1 MLQYLQFPLRSSSP
15 LKYVATLAL
24 LVLAFQTPSWAQTAG
39 AQINPMTAMGAAAS
53 TSGAAGFSLGNITSG
68 GSTSITSVDTTASPS
83 SINVINAT
91 NAAMLMQQEPLKP
104 NDFQKFVLETA
115 GHKLPLYGQSFFENV
130 QANQRALQLLQSG
143 SQPNGTLS
151 SAGGFAPIDNAPV
164 NGDYLLGP
172 GDQVVIRGWGAIDIN
187 VRTQIDRNGVVTLP
201 RVGAV
206 TLAGVKASQA
216 EGVLRSA
223 VGKYFKDFQ
232 LSVTL
237 GQLRSV
243 TVYVVGQAR
252 RPGSYALSGVS
263 TLASG
268 LLATGGPNAS
278 GSMRRVQLKRA
289 GKVVG
294 EFDLYAFLSQGDST
308 GDIKLTDG
316 DVIVIPPAVGHIAL
330 VGKVNNPA
338 VYELKTPGETM
349 EQLLSVAGGLPVIA
363 DPRRVSLERLSPE
376 KSQPRSVEDFALDTK
391 GLQTE
396 LRNGDLLTVSAILP
410 ELNNAVTL
418 RGNVSQPI
426 RLAWKQ
432 GMRVRD
438 LIPNKEALISRDSIR
453 RQNEA
458 LFDANQRERTQRER
472 EMIPE
477 DLLDDKDVTRN
488 TQRLAMAQNARNL
501 RQQATAAN
509 ANANN
514 QNAQANQVNP
524 VNLVNQGSQQANN
537 QIRPDLYDLE
547 SFREQR
553 ELRLFSQQAPIEAR
567 YKNEVPSIADTVGN
581 LFDEINWEYAVIER
595 LNRKDLTVSLV
606 PFNLS
611 RVLAD
616 AKDPDNQALEPGD
629 VVTVFSV
636 NDMRVPIS
644 KRRVMVRIEGEVMQP
659 GIYQVKPG
667 ETLSTLLQ
675 KAGGLSHD
683 AYLFGAGLYREE
695 VRKSQ
700 VENLQK
706 LVRRLEAESSVQ
718 LAQLSQSM
726 GASSD
731 ANIMQAKI
739 AAAQQAQRQS
749 LERVRSLRPEGRVAL
764 GLEPEL
770 YNYIKSLPELRLQN
784 GDKFIVPP
792 RPDFVYVYGAVNTES
807 ALVYKGG
814 QSVRDYLKSSGMSAA
829 ADKNGVILIRADG
842 SAQTT
847 DSGWFSS
854 SILSAN
860 VMPGDSI
867 VVPDKLDMEA
877 TWSTV
882 VRNTKDLTQIF
893 YQLGLG
899 AAAIKTLKN

>member
-1 MLQYLQFPLRSSSP
+1 MGAMSAGGVPAIRAADPANAQANTALSN
-15 LKYVATLAL
+15 AANAAL
-24 LVLAFQTPSWAQTAG
+24 L
-39 AQINPMTAMGAAAS
+39 
-53 TSGAAGFSLGNITSG
+53 
-68 GSTSITSVDTTASPS
+68 
-83 SINVINAT
+83 
-91 NAAMLMQQEPLKP
+91 MQPEPLKP
-104 NDFQKFVLETA
+104 NEFQKFVLETA
-115 GHKLPLYGQSFFENV
+115 GYKLPLYGQQFFENL
-130 QANQRALQLLQSG
+130 QANQRALQLQQSTLQPPQASP
-143 SQPNGTLS
+143 QPGGPAVLPGIAS
-151 SAGGFAPIDNAPV
+151 GFAPIDNAPV
-164 NGDYLLGP
+164 SGDYLLGP
-172 GDQVVIRGWGAIDIN
+172 GDQVVIRGWGSLDID
-187 VRTQIDRNGVVTLP
+187 VRTQIDRNGAVNLP

-206 TLAGVKASQA
+206 TLAGVKAAQA
-216 EGVLRSA
+216 EGVLRNA
-223 VGKYFKDFQ
+223 VSKYFKDFQ

-237 GQLRSV
+237 GQLRTV

-263 TLASG
+263 TLSSG

-289 GKVVG
+289 GKVVA

-338 VYELKTPGETM
+338 VYELKNSTETL
-349 EQLLSVAGGLPVIA
+349 EQLLSVAGGMPVIA
-363 DPRRVSLERLSPE
+363 DPRRVSLERLSPNLA
-376 KSQPRSVEDFALDTK
+376 QPRSVEDFALDAK
-391 GLQTE
+391 GLQTA

-410 ELNNAVTL
+410 ELSNAVTL

-432 GMRVRD
+432 GLRVRD

-453 RQNEA
+453 RQNET
-458 LFDANQRERTQRER
+458 LFDATQRERTQRER
-472 EMIPE
+472 EMIAE
-477 DLLDDKDVTRN
+477 DLLDDKEVVR
-488 TQRLAMAQNARNL
+488 
-501 RQQATAAN
+501 
-509 ANANN
+509 
-514 QNAQANQVNP
+514 NAQPLTMSKNK
-524 VNLVNQGSQQANN
+524 
-537 QIRPDLYDLE
+537 LE
-547 SFREQR
+547 FRDQREQ
-553 ELRLFSQQAPIEAR
+553 RLFSQQANIEPR
-567 YKNEVPSIADTVGN
+567 YTKEVPSVSETVGN
-581 LFDEINWEYAVIER
+581 LFDEVNWDYAVIER
-595 LNRKDLTVSLV
+595 INRKDQSVSLV

-616 AKDPDNQALEPGD
+616 AKDPDNQLLEPGD

-636 NDMRVPIS
+636 NDIRVPIS
-644 KRRVMVRIEGEVMQP
+644 KRRVMVRIEGEVMRP
-659 GIYQVKPG
+659 GIYQVQPG
-667 ETLSTLLQ
+667 ETLNTILQ

-683 AYLFGAGLYREE
+683 AYLFGGALYREE

-706 LVRRLEAESSVQ
+706 LVRRLESESGAQ

-726 GASSD
+726 GASTD
-731 ANIMQAKI
+731 TNLAQARI
-739 AAAQQAQRQS
+739 AAAQVAQKQA
-749 LERVRSLRPEGRVAL
+749 LERVKSLRPEGRVAL

-770 YNYIKSLPELRLQN
+770 YNSIKNLPEIRLQN

-807 ALVYKGG
+807 ALVYRAG
-814 QSVRDYLKSSGMSAA
+814 QSVRDYLKLSGMNSA
-829 ADKNGVILIRADG
+829 ADKNGVILMRADG
-842 SAQTT
+842 SAQTH
-847 DSGWFSS
+847 DGSWFGGSA
-854 SILSAN
+854 LSAN

-867 VVPDKLDMEA
+867 VVPDKVDMEA

-899 AAAIKTLKN
+899 AAALKTLK

>member
-1 MLQYLQFPLRSSSP
+1 MGAMSAGGVPAIRAADPANAQANTALSN
-15 LKYVATLAL
+15 AANAAL
-24 LVLAFQTPSWAQTAG
+24 L
-39 AQINPMTAMGAAAS
+39 
-53 TSGAAGFSLGNITSG
+53 
-68 GSTSITSVDTTASPS
+68 
-83 SINVINAT
+83 
-91 NAAMLMQQEPLKP
+91 MQPEPLKP
-104 NDFQKFVLETA
+104 NEFQKFVLETA
-115 GHKLPLYGQSFFENV
+115 GYKLPLYGQQFFENL
-130 QANQRALQLLQSG
+130 QANQRALQLQQSTLQPPQASP
-143 SQPNGTLS
+143 QPGGPAVLPGIAS
-151 SAGGFAPIDNAPV
+151 GFAPIDNAPV
-164 NGDYLLGP
+164 SGDYLLGP
-172 GDQVVIRGWGAIDIN
+172 GDQVVIRGWGSLDID
-187 VRTQIDRNGVVTLP
+187 VRTQIDRNGAVNLP

-206 TLAGVKASQA
+206 TLAGVKAAQA
-216 EGVLRSA
+216 EGVLRNA
-223 VGKYFKDFQ
+223 VSKYFKDFQ

-237 GQLRSV
+237 GQLRTV

-263 TLASG
+263 TLSSG

-289 GKVVG
+289 GKVVA

-338 VYELKTPGETM
+338 VYELKNSTETL
-349 EQLLSVAGGLPVIA
+349 EQLLSVAGGMPVIA
-363 DPRRVSLERLSPE
+363 DPRRVSLERLSPNLA
-376 KSQPRSVEDFALDTK
+376 QPRSVEDFALDAK
-391 GLQTE
+391 GLQTA

-410 ELNNAVTL
+410 ELSNAVTL

-432 GMRVRD
+432 GLRVRD

-453 RQNEA
+453 RQNET
-458 LFDANQRERTQRER
+458 LFDATQRERTQRER
-472 EMIPE
+472 EMIAE
-477 DLLDDKDVTRN
+477 DLLDDKEVTRN
-488 TQRLAMAQNARNL
+488 AQPLTMSKNK
-501 RQQATAAN
+501 
-509 ANANN
+509 
-514 QNAQANQVNP
+514 
-524 VNLVNQGSQQANN
+524 
-537 QIRPDLYDLE
+537 LE
-547 SFREQR
+547 FRDQREQ
-553 ELRLFSQQAPIEAR
+553 RLFSQQANIEPR
-567 YKNEVPSIADTVGN
+567 YTKEVPSVSETVGN
-581 LFDEINWEYAVIER
+581 LFDEVNWDYAVIER
-595 LNRKDLTVSLV
+595 INRKDQSVSLV

-616 AKDPDNQALEPGD
+616 AKDPDNQLLEPGD

-636 NDMRVPIS
+636 NDIRVPIS
-644 KRRVMVRIEGEVMQP
+644 KRRVMVRIEGEVMRP
-659 GIYQVKPG
+659 GIYQVQPG
-667 ETLSTLLQ
+667 ETLNTILQ

-683 AYLFGAGLYREE
+683 AYLFGGALYREE

-706 LVRRLEAESSVQ
+706 LVRRLESESGAQ

-726 GASSD
+726 GASTD
-731 ANIMQAKI
+731 TNLAQARI
-739 AAAQQAQRQS
+739 AAAQVAQKQA
-749 LERVRSLRPEGRVAL
+749 LERVKSLRPEGRVAL

-770 YNYIKSLPELRLQN
+770 YNSIKNLPEIRLQN

-807 ALVYKGG
+807 ALVYRAG
-814 QSVRDYLKSSGMSAA
+814 QSVRDYLKLSGMNSA
-829 ADKNGVILIRADG
+829 ADKNGVILMRADG
-842 SAQTT
+842 SAQTH
-847 DSGWFSS
+847 DGSWFGGSA
-854 SILSAN
+854 LSAN

-867 VVPDKLDMEA
+867 VVPDKVDMEA

-899 AAAIKTLKN
+899 AAALKTLK

>member
-1 MLQYLQFPLRSSSP
+1 MGAMSAGGVPAIRAADPANAQTNTALSN
-15 LKYVATLAL
+15 AANAAL
-24 LVLAFQTPSWAQTAG
+24 L
-39 AQINPMTAMGAAAS
+39 
-53 TSGAAGFSLGNITSG
+53 
-68 GSTSITSVDTTASPS
+68 
-83 SINVINAT
+83 
-91 NAAMLMQQEPLKP
+91 MQPEPLKP
-104 NDFQKFVLETA
+104 NEFQKFVLETA
-115 GHKLPLYGQSFFENV
+115 GYKLPLYGQQFFENL
-130 QANQRALQLLQSG
+130 QANQRALQLQQSTLQPPQASP
-143 SQPNGTLS
+143 QPGGPAVLPGIAS
-151 SAGGFAPIDNAPV
+151 GFAPIDNAPV
-164 NGDYLLGP
+164 SGDYLLGP
-172 GDQVVIRGWGAIDIN
+172 GDQVVIRGWGSLDID
-187 VRTQIDRNGVVTLP
+187 VRTQIDRNGAVNLP

-206 TLAGVKASQA
+206 TLAGVKAAQA
-216 EGVLRSA
+216 EGVLRNA
-223 VGKYFKDFQ
+223 VSKYFKDFQ

-237 GQLRSV
+237 GQLRTV

-263 TLASG
+263 TLSSG

-289 GKVVG
+289 GKVVA

-338 VYELKTPGETM
+338 VYELKNSTETL
-349 EQLLSVAGGLPVIA
+349 EQLLSVAGGMPVIA
-363 DPRRVSLERLSPE
+363 DPRRVSLERLSPNLA
-376 KSQPRSVEDFALDTK
+376 QPRSVEDFALDAK
-391 GLQTE
+391 GLQTA

-410 ELNNAVTL
+410 ELSNAVTL

-432 GMRVRD
+432 GLRVRD

-453 RQNEA
+453 RQNET
-458 LFDANQRERTQRER
+458 LFDATQRERTQRER
-472 EMIPE
+472 EMIAE
-477 DLLDDKDVTRN
+477 DLLDDKEVTRN
-488 TQRLAMAQNARNL
+488 AQPLTMSKNK
-501 RQQATAAN
+501 
-509 ANANN
+509 
-514 QNAQANQVNP
+514 
-524 VNLVNQGSQQANN
+524 
-537 QIRPDLYDLE
+537 LE
-547 SFREQR
+547 FRDQREQ
-553 ELRLFSQQAPIEAR
+553 RLFSQQANIEPR
-567 YKNEVPSIADTVGN
+567 YTKEVPSVSETVGN
-581 LFDEINWEYAVIER
+581 LFDEVNWDYAVIER
-595 LNRKDLTVSLV
+595 INRKDQSVSLV

-616 AKDPDNQALEPGD
+616 AKDPDNQLLEPGD

-636 NDMRVPIS
+636 NDIRVPIS
-644 KRRVMVRIEGEVMQP
+644 KRRVMVRIEGEVMRP
-659 GIYQVKPG
+659 GIYQVQPG
-667 ETLSTLLQ
+667 ETLNTILQ

-683 AYLFGAGLYREE
+683 AYLFGGALYREE

-706 LVRRLEAESSVQ
+706 LVRRLESESGAQ

-726 GASSD
+726 GASTD
-731 ANIMQAKI
+731 TNLAQARI
-739 AAAQQAQRQS
+739 AAAQVAQKQA
-749 LERVRSLRPEGRVAL
+749 LERVKSLRPEGRVAL

-770 YNYIKSLPELRLQN
+770 YNSIKNLPEIRLQN

-807 ALVYKGG
+807 ALVYRAG
-814 QSVRDYLKSSGMSAA
+814 QSVRDYLKLSGMNSA
-829 ADKNGVILIRADG
+829 ADKNGVILMRADG
-842 SAQTT
+842 SAQTH
-847 DSGWFSS
+847 DGSWFGGSA
-854 SILSAN
+854 LSAN

-867 VVPDKLDMEA
+867 VVPDKVDMEA

-899 AAAIKTLKN
+899 AAALKTLK

>member
-1 MLQYLQFPLRSSSP
+1 MSAGAAPSIRSVDPTAAQSNLNNSN
-15 LKYVATLAL
+15 AANAAL
-24 LVLAFQTPSWAQTAG
+24 L
-39 AQINPMTAMGAAAS
+39 
-53 TSGAAGFSLGNITSG
+53 
-68 GSTSITSVDTTASPS
+68 
-83 SINVINAT
+83 
-91 NAAMLMQQEPLKP
+91 MQPEQLKP

-115 GHKLPLYGQSFFENV
+115 GYKLPLYGQSFFENV
-130 QANQRALQLLQSG
+130 QANQRALQLQQSNMQ
-143 SQPNGTLS
+143 SIQNNTQPGAAPVLPVVS
-151 SAGGFAPIDNAPV
+151 GGFAPIDNAPV
-164 NGDYLLGP
+164 SGDYLLGP
-172 GDQVVIRGWGAIDIN
+172 GDQVVIRGWGSLDID
-187 VRTQIDRNGVVTLP
+187 VRTQIDRNGAVNLP

-206 TLAGVKASQA
+206 NLAGVKAAQA
-216 EGVLRSA
+216 EGVLRNA

-237 GQLRSV
+237 GQLRTV

-263 TLASG
+263 TLSSG
-268 LLATGGPNAS
+268 LLATGGPSAS

-289 GKVVG
+289 GKVVA

-338 VYELKTPGETM
+338 VYELKNQTETL
-349 EQLLSVAGGLPVIA
+349 EQLLSVAGGMPVNA
-363 DPRRVSLERLSPE
+363 DPRRVSLERLSPDQA
-376 KSQPRSVEDFALDTK
+376 QPRSVEDFALDAK
-391 GLQTE
+391 GLQTA

-410 ELNNAVTL
+410 ELSNAVTL
-418 RGNVSQPI
+418 RGNVTQPI

-453 RQNEA
+453 RQNET
-458 LFDANQRERTQRER
+458 LFDASQRERTQRER
-472 EMIPE
+472 EMIAE
-477 DLLDDKDVTRN
+477 DLLEDKDV
-488 TQRLAMAQNARNL
+488 ARNVQ
-501 RQQATAAN
+501 RQAA
-509 ANANN
+509 AQGRN
-514 QNAQANQVNP
+514 QRQSAGQPSQANQAT
-524 VNLVNQGSQQANN
+524 QNN
-537 QIRPDLYDLE
+537 MRPDLYDIE

-581 LFDEINWEYAVIER
+581 LFDEVNWDYAVIER
-595 LNRKDLTVSLV
+595 ISRKDQSVSV
-606 PFNLS
+606 IPFNLS

-616 AKDPDNQALEPGD
+616 AKDPDNQVLESGD

-667 ETLSTLLQ
+667 ETLNSVLQ

-683 AYLFGAGLYREE
+683 AYLFGSALYREE

-706 LVRRLEAESSVQ
+706 LVRRLESESGAQ

-731 ANIMQAKI
+731 ANLAQARI
-739 AAAQQAQRQS
+739 AAAQAAQKQS
-749 LERVRSLRPEGRVAL
+749 LERVKSLRPEGRVAL
-764 GLEPEL
+764 GLEPVL
-770 YNYIKSLPELRLQN
+770 YNHIKTLPEIRLQN

-807 ALVYKGG
+807 ALIYKHG
-814 QSVRDYLKSSGMSAA
+814 QSVRDYLKLSGMSSA
-829 ADKNGVILIRADG
+829 ADKNGVILVRADG
-842 SAQTT
+842 SAQTN
-847 DSGWFSS
+847 DGSWFSS
-854 SILSAN
+854 SMLSAD

-867 VVPDKLDMEA
+867 VVPDKVDMEA

-882 VRNTKDLTQIF
+882 VRNTKDITQIF

-899 AAAIKTLKN
+899 AAALKTLR

>member
-1 MLQYLQFPLRSSSP
+1 MSQFKFALGASAALVTFLSLFAASSS
-15 LKYVATLAL
+15 
-24 LVLAFQTPSWAQTAG
+24 AQNIQIPGVQAG
-39 AQINPMTAMGAAAS
+39 GLSQGAALGG
-53 TSGAAGFSLGNITSG
+53 GAAGLGAMSAGGVPSIRSADPAAAQANFNTS
-68 GSTSITSVDTTASPS
+68 
-83 SINVINAT
+83 
-91 NAAMLMQQEPLKP
+91 NAANAALLMQPEPLKP

-115 GHKLPLYGQSFFENV
+115 GYKLPLYGQSFFENV
-130 QANQRALQLLQSG
+130 QANQRALQLQQSNMQ
-143 SQPNGTLS
+143 SIQNNTQPGAAPVLPVVS
-151 SAGGFAPIDNAPV
+151 GGFAPIDNAPV
-164 NGDYLLGP
+164 SGDYLLGP
-172 GDQVVIRGWGAIDIN
+172 GDQVVIRGWGSLDID
-187 VRTQIDRNGVVTLP
+187 VRTQIDRNGAINLP

-206 TLAGVKASQA
+206 NLAGVKAAQA
-216 EGVLRSA
+216 EGVLRNA

-237 GQLRSV
+237 GQLRTV

-263 TLASG
+263 TLSSG
-268 LLATGGPNAS
+268 LLATGGPSAS

-289 GKVVG
+289 GKVVA

-338 VYELKTPGETM
+338 VYELKNQTETL
-349 EQLLSVAGGLPVIA
+349 EQLLSVAGGMPVNA
-363 DPRRVSLERLSPE
+363 DPRRVSLERLSPDQA
-376 KSQPRSVEDFALDTK
+376 QPRSVEDFALDAK
-391 GLQTE
+391 GLQTA

-410 ELNNAVTL
+410 ELSNAVTL
-418 RGNVSQPI
+418 RGNVTQPI

-453 RQNEA
+453 RQNET
-458 LFDANQRERTQRER
+458 LFDATQRERTQRER
-472 EMIPE
+472 EMIAE
-477 DLLDDKDVTRN
+477 DLLEDKDVARN
-488 TQRLAMAQNARNL
+488 VQRQAAAQGRNQRQSAGQPSQSNQAAQNNM
-501 RQQATAAN
+501 
-509 ANANN
+509 
-514 QNAQANQVNP
+514 
-524 VNLVNQGSQQANN
+524 
-537 QIRPDLYDLE
+537 RPDLYDIE

-567 YKNEVPSIADTVGN
+567 YKNEVPSVADTVGN
-581 LFDEINWEYAVIER
+581 LFDEVNWDYAVIER
-595 LNRKDLTVSLV
+595 INRKDQSVSV
-606 PFNLS
+606 IPFNLL

-616 AKDPDNQALEPGD
+616 AKDPDNQVLESGD

-667 ETLSTLLQ
+667 ETLNSVLQ

-683 AYLFGAGLYREE
+683 AYLFGSALYREE

-706 LVRRLEAESSVQ
+706 LVRRLESESGAQ

-731 ANIMQAKI
+731 ANLAQARI
-739 AAAQQAQRQS
+739 AAAQQAQKQS
-749 LERVRSLRPEGRVAL
+749 LERVKSLRPEGRVAL
-764 GLEPEL
+764 GLEPVL
-770 YNYIKSLPELRLQN
+770 YNHIKTLPEIRLQN

-807 ALVYKGG
+807 ALIYKTG
-814 QSVRDYLKSSGMSAA
+814 QSVRDYLKLSGMSSA
-829 ADKNGVILIRADG
+829 ADKNGVILVRADG
-842 SAQTT
+842 SAQTN
-847 DSGWFSS
+847 DGSWFSS
-854 SILSAN
+854 SMLSAD

-867 VVPDKLDMEA
+867 VVPDKVDMEA

-882 VRNTKDLTQIF
+882 VRNTKDITQIF

-899 AAAIKTLKN
+899 AAALKTLR

>member
-1 MLQYLQFPLRSSSP
+1 
-15 LKYVATLAL
+15 
-24 LVLAFQTPSWAQTAG
+24 
-39 AQINPMTAMGAAAS
+39 MGAM
-53 TSGAAGFSLGNITSG
+53 TSG
-68 GSTSITSVDTTASPS
+68 GVPSIRSVDPAAAQGNALNSTA
-83 SINVINAT
+83 A
-91 NAAMLMQQEPLKP
+91 NAANAALLMQPEPLKP
-104 NDFQKFVLETA
+104 NEFQKFVLETA
-115 GHKLPLYGQSFFENV
+115 GYKLPLYGHQFFDNV
-130 QANQRALQLLQSG
+130 QANQRALQLQQSNTQPPLANALPG
-143 SQPNGTLS
+143 SPSVLPGIAS
-151 SAGGFAPIDNAPV
+151 GFAPIDNAPV
-164 NGDYLLGP
+164 SGDYLLGP
-172 GDQVVIRGWGAIDIN
+172 GDQVVIRGWGSVDID
-187 VRTQIDRNGVVTLP
+187 VRTPIDRNGAVNLP
-201 RVGAV
+201 RVGNV
-206 TLAGVKASQA
+206 TLAGVKAAQA
-216 EGVLRSA
+216 EGVLRNA

-237 GQLRSV
+237 GQLRTV

-263 TLASG
+263 TLSSG

-289 GKVVG
+289 GKVVA

-338 VYELKTPGETM
+338 VYELKNASETL
-349 EQLLSVAGGLPVIA
+349 EQLLSVAGGMPVIA
-363 DPRRVSLERLSPE
+363 DPRRVSLERLSPTQA
-376 KSQPRSVEDFALDTK
+376 QPRSVEDFALDAK
-391 GLQTE
+391 GLQTA
-396 LRNGDLLTVSAILP
+396 LRNGDLLTVSAIMP
-410 ELNNAVTL
+410 ELSNAVTL

-432 GMRVRD
+432 GLRVRD

-453 RQNEA
+453 RQNET
-458 LFDANQRERTQRER
+458 LFDATQRERTQRER
-472 EMIPE
+472 EMIAE
-477 DLLDDKDVTRN
+477 DLLEDKEVSRN
-488 TQRLAMAQNARNL
+488 AQRSAASQGLNL
-501 RQQATAAN
+501 RQPGNQPNQA
-509 ANANN
+509 
-514 QNAQANQVNP
+514 
-524 VNLVNQGSQQANN
+524 
-537 QIRPDLYDLE
+537 RPDFYGIE
-547 SFREQR
+547 SFRDQR
-553 ELRLFSQQAPIEAR
+553 EQRLFSQQANIEPR
-567 YKNEVPSIADTVGN
+567 YTKEVPSVSETVGN
-581 LFDEINWEYAVIER
+581 LFDEVNWDYAVIER
-595 LNRKDLTVSLV
+595 LNRKDQSVSLV
-606 PFNLS
+606 PFNLA

-616 AKDPDNQALEPGD
+616 AKDPDNQLLEPGD

-636 NDMRVPIS
+636 NDLRVPIS

-667 ETLSTLLQ
+667 ETLNAILQ

-683 AYLFGAGLYREE
+683 AYLFGSALYREE

-706 LVRRLEAESSVQ
+706 LVRRLEAESSAQ

-726 GASSD
+726 GASAD
-731 ANIMQAKI
+731 ANIAQARI
-739 AAAQQAQRQS
+739 MAAQQAQRQS
-749 LERVRSLRPEGRVAL
+749 LERVKALRPEGRVAL

-770 YNYIKSLPELRLQN
+770 YNAIKNLPEIRLQN

-807 ALVYKGG
+807 ALVYKPG
-814 QSVRDYLKSSGMSAA
+814 QSVRDYLKLSGMSRA

-842 SAQTT
+842 SAQTN
-847 DSGWFSS
+847 DGSWFGGSA
-854 SILSAN
+854 LSAD

-882 VRNTKDLTQIF
+882 VRNTRDLTQIF

-899 AAAIKTLKN
+899 AAALKTLR

>member
-1 MLQYLQFPLRSSSP
+1 MSQFKFALGASAALVTFLSLFAASSSAQNIQIP
-15 LKYVATLAL
+15 GAQAGGLSQGAALGGAGLGAMSAGAAPSIRSVDPTAAQSNFNNSNAANAAL
-24 LVLAFQTPSWAQTAG
+24 L
-39 AQINPMTAMGAAAS
+39 
-53 TSGAAGFSLGNITSG
+53 
-68 GSTSITSVDTTASPS
+68 
-83 SINVINAT
+83 
-91 NAAMLMQQEPLKP
+91 MQPEPLKP

-115 GHKLPLYGQSFFENV
+115 GYKLPLYGQSFFENV
-130 QANQRALQLLQSG
+130 QANQRALQLQQSNMQ
-143 SQPNGTLS
+143 SIQNNTQPGAAPVLPVVS
-151 SAGGFAPIDNAPV
+151 GGFAPIDNAPV
-164 NGDYLLGP
+164 SGDYLLGP
-172 GDQVVIRGWGAIDIN
+172 GDQVVIRGWGSLDID
-187 VRTQIDRNGVVTLP
+187 VRTQIDRNGAVNLP

-206 TLAGVKASQA
+206 NLAGVKAAQA
-216 EGVLRSA
+216 EGVLRNA

-237 GQLRSV
+237 GQLRTV

-263 TLASG
+263 TLSSG
-268 LLATGGPNAS
+268 LLATGGPSAS

-289 GKVVG
+289 GKVVA

-338 VYELKTPGETM
+338 VYELKNQTETL
-349 EQLLSVAGGLPVIA
+349 EQLLSVAGGMPVNA
-363 DPRRVSLERLSPE
+363 DPRRASLERLSPDQA
-376 KSQPRSVEDFALDTK
+376 QPRSVEDFALDAK
-391 GLQTE
+391 GLQTA

-410 ELNNAVTL
+410 ELSNAVTL
-418 RGNVSQPI
+418 RGNVTQPI
-426 RLAWKQ
+426 RLAWKE

-453 RQNEA
+453 RQNET
-458 LFDANQRERTQRER
+458 LFDASQRERTQRER
-472 EMIPE
+472 EMIAE
-477 DLLDDKDVTRN
+477 DLLEDKDV
-488 TQRLAMAQNARNL
+488 ARNVQ
-501 RQQATAAN
+501 RQAA
-509 ANANN
+509 AQGRN
-514 QNAQANQVNP
+514 QRQSAGQPTQANQAA
-524 VNLVNQGSQQANN
+524 QNN
-537 QIRPDLYDLE
+537 MRPDLYDIE

-567 YKNEVPSIADTVGN
+567 YKNEVPSVADTVGN
-581 LFDEINWEYAVIER
+581 LFDEVNWDYAVIER
-595 LNRKDLTVSLV
+595 INRKDQSVSV
-606 PFNLS
+606 IPFNLL

-616 AKDPDNQALEPGD
+616 AKDPDNQVLESGD

-636 NDMRVPIS
+636 NDIRVPIS

-667 ETLSTLLQ
+667 ETLNSVLQ

-683 AYLFGAGLYREE
+683 AYLFGSALYREE

-706 LVRRLEAESSVQ
+706 LVRRLESESGAQ

-731 ANIMQAKI
+731 ANLAQARI
-739 AAAQQAQRQS
+739 AAAQQAQKQS
-749 LERVRSLRPEGRVAL
+749 LERVKSLRPEGRVAL
-764 GLEPEL
+764 GLEPAL
-770 YNYIKSLPELRLQN
+770 YNHIKTLPEIRLQN

-807 ALVYKGG
+807 ALIYKTG
-814 QSVRDYLKSSGMSAA
+814 QSVRDYLKLSGMSSA
-829 ADKNGVILIRADG
+829 ADKNGVILVRADG
-842 SAQTT
+842 SAQTN
-847 DSGWFSS
+847 DGSWFSS
-854 SILSAN
+854 SMLSAD

-867 VVPDKLDMEA
+867 VVPDKVDMEA

-882 VRNTKDLTQIF
+882 VRNTKDITQIF

-899 AAAIKTLKN
+899 AAALKTLR

>member
-1 MLQYLQFPLRSSSP
+1 MGAMSAGGVPAIRAADPANAQANTALSN
-15 LKYVATLAL
+15 AANAAL
-24 LVLAFQTPSWAQTAG
+24 L
-39 AQINPMTAMGAAAS
+39 
-53 TSGAAGFSLGNITSG
+53 
-68 GSTSITSVDTTASPS
+68 
-83 SINVINAT
+83 
-91 NAAMLMQQEPLKP
+91 MQPEPLKP
-104 NDFQKFVLETA
+104 NEFQKFVLETA
-115 GHKLPLYGQSFFENV
+115 GYKLPLYGQQFFENL
-130 QANQRALQLLQSG
+130 QANQRALQLQQSTLQPPQASP
-143 SQPNGTLS
+143 QPGGPAVLPGIAS
-151 SAGGFAPIDNAPV
+151 GFAPIDNAPV
-164 NGDYLLGP
+164 SGDYLLGP
-172 GDQVVIRGWGAIDIN
+172 GDQLVIRGWGSLDID
-187 VRTQIDRNGVVTLP
+187 VRTQIDRNGAVNLP

-206 TLAGVKASQA
+206 TLAGVKAAQA
-216 EGVLRSA
+216 EGVLRNA
-223 VGKYFKDFQ
+223 VSKYFKDFQ

-237 GQLRSV
+237 GQLRTV

-263 TLASG
+263 TLSSG

-289 GKVVG
+289 GKVVA

-338 VYELKTPGETM
+338 VYELKNSTETL
-349 EQLLSVAGGLPVIA
+349 EQLLSVAGGMPVIA
-363 DPRRVSLERLSPE
+363 DPRRVSLERLSPNLA
-376 KSQPRSVEDFALDTK
+376 QPRSVEDFALDAK
-391 GLQTE
+391 GLQTA

-410 ELNNAVTL
+410 ELSNAVTL

-432 GMRVRD
+432 GLRVRD

-453 RQNEA
+453 RQNET
-458 LFDANQRERTQRER
+458 LFDATQRERTQRER
-472 EMIPE
+472 EMIAE
-477 DLLDDKDVTRN
+477 DLLDDKEVTRN
-488 TQRLAMAQNARNL
+488 AQPLTMSKNK
-501 RQQATAAN
+501 
-509 ANANN
+509 
-514 QNAQANQVNP
+514 
-524 VNLVNQGSQQANN
+524 
-537 QIRPDLYDLE
+537 LE
-547 SFREQR
+547 FRDQREQ
-553 ELRLFSQQAPIEAR
+553 RLFSQQANIEPR
-567 YKNEVPSIADTVGN
+567 YTKEVPSVSETVGN
-581 LFDEINWEYAVIER
+581 LFDEVNWDYAVIER
-595 LNRKDLTVSLV
+595 INRKDQSVSLV

-616 AKDPDNQALEPGD
+616 AKDPDNQLLEPGD

-636 NDMRVPIS
+636 NDIRVPIS
-644 KRRVMVRIEGEVMQP
+644 KRRVMVRIEGEVMRP
-659 GIYQVKPG
+659 GIYQVQPG
-667 ETLSTLLQ
+667 ETLNTILQ

-683 AYLFGAGLYREE
+683 AYLFGGALYREE

-706 LVRRLEAESSVQ
+706 LVRRLESESGAQ

-726 GASSD
+726 GASTD
-731 ANIMQAKI
+731 ANLAQARI
-739 AAAQQAQRQS
+739 AAAQVAQKQA
-749 LERVRSLRPEGRVAL
+749 LERVKSLRPEGRVAL

-770 YNYIKSLPELRLQN
+770 YNSIKNLPEIRLQN

-807 ALVYKGG
+807 ALVYRAG
-814 QSVRDYLKSSGMSAA
+814 QSVRDYLKLSGMNSA
-829 ADKNGVILIRADG
+829 ADKNGVILMRADG
-842 SAQTT
+842 SAQTH
-847 DSGWFSS
+847 DGSWFGGSA
-854 SILSAN
+854 LSAN

-867 VVPDKLDMEA
+867 VVPDKVDMEA

-899 AAAIKTLKN
+899 AAALKTLK

>member
-1 MLQYLQFPLRSSSP
+1 MGAMSAGGVPSIRSADPANAQGNAFNSN
-15 LKYVATLAL
+15 AANAAL
-24 LVLAFQTPSWAQTAG
+24 LLQP
-39 AQINPMTAMGAAAS
+39 
-53 TSGAAGFSLGNITSG
+53 
-68 GSTSITSVDTTASPS
+68 
-83 SINVINAT
+83 
-91 NAAMLMQQEPLKP
+91 EPLKP
-104 NDFQKFVLETA
+104 NEFQKFVLETA
-115 GHKLPLYGQSFFENV
+115 GFKLPLYGQQFFDNV
-130 QANQRALQLLQSG
+130 QANQRAMQLQQSNMQSPQG
-143 SQPNGTLS
+143 SPQPGGPAVLPAIAS
-151 SAGGFAPIDNAPV
+151 GFAPIDNAPV
-164 NGDYLLGP
+164 SGDYLLGP
-172 GDQVVIRGWGAIDIN
+172 GDQVVIRGWGSLDID
-187 VRTQIDRNGVVTLP
+187 VRTQIDRNGAVNLP
-201 RVGAV
+201 RVGAI
-206 TLAGVKASQA
+206 TLAGVKAAQA
-216 EGVLRSA
+216 EGVLRNA

-237 GQLRSV
+237 GQLRTV

-263 TLASG
+263 TLSSG

-289 GKVVG
+289 GKVVA

-338 VYELKTPGETM
+338 VYELKNASETL
-349 EQLLSVAGGLPVIA
+349 EQLLSVAGGMPVVA
-363 DPRRVSLERLSPE
+363 DPRRVSLERLSPNLA
-376 KSQPRSVEDFALDTK
+376 QPRSVEDFALDAK
-391 GLQTE
+391 GLQTA

-410 ELNNAVTL
+410 ELSNAVTL
-418 RGNVSQPI
+418 RGNVTQPI

-453 RQNEA
+453 RQNET
-458 LFDANQRERTQRER
+458 LFDASQRERTQRDR
-472 EMIPE
+472 EMIAD
-477 DLLDDKDVTRN
+477 DLLDDKAPV
-488 TQRLAMAQNARNL
+488 AQN
-501 RQQATAAN
+501 
-509 ANANN
+509 
-514 QNAQANQVNP
+514 
-524 VNLVNQGSQQANN
+524 
-537 QIRPDLYDLE
+537 
-547 SFREQR
+547 FREQR
-553 ELRLFSQQAPIEAR
+553 QQRLFSQQATIEPR
-567 YKNEVPSIADTVGN
+567 YMREVPSVSETVGD
-581 LFDEINWEYAVIER
+581 LFDEVNWDYAVIER
-595 LNRKDLTVSLV
+595 INRKDQSVSLV

-616 AKDPDNQALEPGD
+616 AKDPDNQVLEPGD

-636 NDMRVPIS
+636 NDIRVPIS

-667 ETLSTLLQ
+667 ETLNAILQ

-683 AYLFGAGLYREE
+683 AYLFGSALYRED

-700 VENLQK
+700 VDNLQK
-706 LVRRLEAESSVQ
+706 LVRRLESESGAQ
-718 LAQLSQSM
+718 LAQLSQSV

-731 ANIMQAKI
+731 ANLAQSRI
-739 AAAQQAQRQS
+739 AAAQLAQKQS
-749 LERVRSLRPEGRVAL
+749 IDRVKSLRPEGRVAL

-770 YNYIKSLPELRLQN
+770 YNSVKNLPEIRLQN

-792 RPDFVYVYGAVNTES
+792 RPDFVYVYGAINTES
-807 ALVYKGG
+807 ALVYKPG
-814 QSVRDYLKSSGMSAA
+814 QSVRDYLKLSGMNSA
-829 ADKNGVILIRADG
+829 ADKNGVILMRADG
-842 SAQTT
+842 SAQTH
-847 DSGWFSS
+847 DGSWFGGSA
-854 SILSAN
+854 LSAS

-867 VVPDKLDMEA
+867 VVPDKVDMEA

-899 AAAIKTLKN
+899 AAALKTLR